1 MSGAVISVAHSSR
14 GQFEQGK
21 SFKAVFGC
29 VGISWYICGINGIMT
44 DVRDSDAVVLSER
57 YPTVLSNQVMF
68 DLISIMIQ
76 AYNTQHISLEFLEQS
91 KSRI

>member
-1 MSGAVISVAHSSR
+1 MEQLSLSRIHPAVNSSR
-14 GQFEQGK
+14 GSRSKRYSG
-21 SFKAVFGC
+21 VL
-29 VGISWYICGINGIMT
+29 GISWYICGINGVMT
-44 DVRDSDAVVLSER
+44 DVRDSNAVVLSER

-76 AYNTQHISLEFLEQS
+76 AYNTQHIYLECLEQS